1 MKSPLF
7 LLWILIFSVG
17 FVVSLYTC
25 SQEQKRRDKGSNC
38 LASDD
43 GCIECYK
50 ACKELNG
57 IKLRYKY
64 EQVTFGADVEECWC
78 KIENEPKRIY

>member
-1 MKSPLF
+1 MKTLF
-7 LLWILIFSVG
+7 YIFCISLLATVFYYGCGIND
-17 FVVSLYTC
+17 
-25 SQEQKRRDKGSNC
+25 RDKESNC
-38 LASDD
+38 RVNDD

-57 IKLRYKY
+57 VKLRYKY
-64 EQVTFGADVEECWC
+64 EQVTFGANVEECWC